1 VQVPASAEEDA
12 NNDWLAELREHSL
25 TPVGAGS
32 LIALLVLVGL
42 WRRRALKSSLNQ
54 DDIHGLP
61 PLNVKFNLDL
71 PEFDNKDPVE
81 RDYIHD
87 VATHAN
93 DAHDHPH
100 DHAHEATDHHD
111 DAAHGHEQAPAERP
125 TMQMPNISLDLDDV
139 DHVSPYQVRID
150 LADELWKLG
159 QLHTSKALM
168 EEVAN
173 EASGADK
180 EKALQW
186 LAERG

>member
-1 VQVPASAEEDA
+1 
-12 NNDWLAELREHSL
+12 
-25 TPVGAGS
+25 VGAGS
-32 LIALLVLVGL
+32 LIAILVLIGL
-42 WRRRALKSSLNQ
+42 WRRRALKSSANP

-71 PEFDNKDPVE
+71 PEFDNQRPVE
-81 RDYIHD
+81 RGYIHD

-93 DAHDHPH
+93 DAHDH
-100 DHAHEATDHHD
+100 AQ
-111 DAAHGHEQAPAERP
+111 DAADHGEAAHNPAAESAERP

-173 EASGADK
+173 EASGRDK